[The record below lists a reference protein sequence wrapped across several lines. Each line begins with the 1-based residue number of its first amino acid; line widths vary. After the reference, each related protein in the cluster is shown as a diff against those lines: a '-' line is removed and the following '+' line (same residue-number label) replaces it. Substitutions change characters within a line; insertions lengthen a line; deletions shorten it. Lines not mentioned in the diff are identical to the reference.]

1 MWEAYELGNEDFLW
15 AGITFFGGISRD
27 QEAPCG
33 AVTGGAV
40 ALGLRYRCALAD
52 KEKAK
57 QARNDAREDAG
68 QLVRDFKK
76 QFGGMSCGTLLGIDF
91 SEPGGYQR
99 FQESGVWKDKCYKYI
114 EYVVEKLY
122 ELDNGKGK
130 DKAAV

>member
-40 ALGLRYRCALAD
+40 ALGLKHRCALAD

-57 QARNDAREDAG
+57 RARTDAREDAG
-68 QLVRDFKK
+68 QMVEGFKK
-76 QFGGMSCGTLLGIDF
+76 RFGGMSCMGLIGIDF
-91 SEPGGYQR
+91 SEPGGYQK

-122 ELDNGKGK
+122 ELDDGKGK
-130 DKAAV
+130 DKAAA

>member
-15 AGITFFGGISRD
+15 AGITFFGGISRAQD
-27 QEAPCG
+27 APCG

-40 ALGLRYRCALAD
+40 ALGLRYRCALSD

-68 QLVRDFKK
+68 QLVEGFKK
-76 QFGGMSCGTLLGIDF
+76 QFGGMTCGGLLGIDF
-91 SEPGGYQR
+91 SEPGGYQK
-99 FQESGVWKDKCYKYI
+99 FQESGIWKDKCYKYI

-122 ELDNGKGK
+122 ELDDGKGK
-130 DKAAV
+130 DKAGA